1 MVWILSKDFFCFS
14 SGSVQE
20 KVFSDNFDIIMYFA
34 TTLMLLSSFLPRQVK
49 P

>member
-20 KVFSDNFDIIMYFA
+20 KVFSDLFDIIMYFA
-34 TTLMLLSSFLPRQVK
+34 TTLMLLSFFFT
-49 P
+49 